1 MLQDF
6 DFKFIHKAR
15 SKHGNVNA
23 LNHCL
28 VNHVTEDE
36 NFVTKIQDIKM
47 FGKMGIQT
55 WIGRRCFK
63 HNEMG
68 TYRYKIPQI
77 YMVEFEEQ
85 ELDVGVPK
93 DQVGVGILETI
104 GDFQTHF

>member
-1 MLQDF
+1 
-6 DFKFIHKAR
+6 
-15 SKHGNVNA
+15 
-23 LNHCL
+23 
-28 VNHVTEDE
+28 
-36 NFVTKIQDIKM
+36 
-47 FGKMGIQT
+47 
-55 WIGRRCFK
+55 
-63 HNEMG
+63 MG